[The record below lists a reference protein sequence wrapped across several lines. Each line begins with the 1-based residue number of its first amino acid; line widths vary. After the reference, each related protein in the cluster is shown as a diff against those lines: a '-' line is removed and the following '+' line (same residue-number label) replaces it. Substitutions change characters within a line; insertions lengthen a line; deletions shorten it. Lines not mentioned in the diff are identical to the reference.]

1 MGTRARFSSQVS
13 ADGRFTELEVQRSL
27 SDITL
32 AKTHAIGRNRRVGA
46 VLCYLSLMKSRDLV
60 PKGAKAKVVGAEVQ
74 NFESEDG
81 YEAAH
86 YLPGQLKISVPG
98 KGDIEPWNLVKNA
111 ATASEIAS
119 LFSAVQ
125 NLPANFNKADSY
137 LEMHAKPGLKLV
149 FAEVSG
155 LILRETSL
163 PAGKINVQS
172 VRGAYNQWIHQ
183 SMLSYRAAINRK
195 IDIAELDEL
204 PPATAPAVGMD
215 GAIEPH
221 ELNLSLPDL
230 LERAVRKGKSGQ
242 STSTVWDYSEQVRIL
257 GHYLTASQ
265 DCVLS
270 DMMVR
275 DIESTFRP

>member
-27 SDITL
+27 SDVTL

-125 NLPANFNKADSY
+125 NL
-137 LEMHAKPGLKLV
+137 HQHGVGLLGTG
-149 FAEVSG
+149 SN
-155 LILRETSL
+155 
-163 PAGKINVQS
+163 P
-172 VRGAYNQWIHQ
+172 
-183 SMLSYRAAINRK
+183 RA
-195 IDIAELDEL
+195 
-204 PPATAPAVGMD
+204 
-215 GAIEPH
+215 
-221 ELNLSLPDL
+221 
-230 LERAVRKGKSGQ
+230 
-242 STSTVWDYSEQVRIL
+242 
-257 GHYLTASQ
+257 
-265 DCVLS
+265 LS
-270 DMMVR
+270 DRFARLCVVRHDGSRYRIDVSSVTGAGETRRMVVSCR
-275 DIESTFRP
+275 SCLEY